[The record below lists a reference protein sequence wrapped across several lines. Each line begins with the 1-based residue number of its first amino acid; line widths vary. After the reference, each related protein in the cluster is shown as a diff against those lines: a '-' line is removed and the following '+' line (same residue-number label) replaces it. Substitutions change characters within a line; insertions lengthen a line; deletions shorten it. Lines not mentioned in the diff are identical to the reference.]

1 MRYDPDRHHRRS
13 IRLKGYDYS
22 QPGYYYVT
30 ICTQDRKKLFGE
42 IDDAIMRLNDAGQMI
57 DQEWNQIPKRYGCV
71 IIDKYVVMPDHFHGI
86 IQIISDKNNGDS
98 SSEHVNAGTS
108 LVGVPNDAND
118 IHINPHKT
126 GELAINRTGTR
137 PVPTLFE
144 IIGAFKSITTNRY
157 INCVK
162 QNNWP
167 RFRKRLWQLRYIDR
181 IIRDED
187 ELGKIRKYIID
198 NPLNW

>member
-1 MRYDPDRHHRRS
+1 MHRNNFYS
-13 IRLKGYDYS
+13 YKSPGVSNRLLRILY
-22 QPGYYYVT
+22 
-30 ICTQDRKKLFGE
+30 LFK
-42 IDDAIMRLNDAGQMI
+42 IA
-57 DQEWNQIPKRYGCV
+57 W
-71 IIDKYVVMPDHFHGI
+71 
-86 IQIISDKNNGDS
+86 
-98 SSEHVNAGTS
+98 TS

-167 RFRKRLWQLRYIDR
+167 RFRKRLWQLKYHDR
-181 IIRDED
+181 VIRDEN
-187 ELGKIRKYIID
+187 ELGRIRKYIIN
-198 NPLNW
+198 NPLN